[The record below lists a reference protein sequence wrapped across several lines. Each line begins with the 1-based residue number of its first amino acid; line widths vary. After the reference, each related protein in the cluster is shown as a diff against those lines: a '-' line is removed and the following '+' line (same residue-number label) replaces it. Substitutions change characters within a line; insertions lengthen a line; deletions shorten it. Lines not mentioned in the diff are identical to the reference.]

1 MAATAEHPSLLSLE
15 VVVNTGQ
22 EQPAAGGLQ
31 RRAWME
37 ELEHHERAHAHQE
50 RGEWTDEDPL
60 RARTELGPDAVF
72 VAPSSKDNF
81 VRRGKE

>member
-1 MAATAEHPSLLSLE
+1 
-15 VVVNTGQ
+15 
-22 EQPAAGGLQ
+22 
-31 RRAWME
+31 ME
-37 ELEHHERAHAHQE
+37 ELEHHERAQAHQE

-81 VRRGKE
+81 VRRGKD